1 MDRTSEVV
9 EDGSDLNF
17 DETAA
22 GIDVPGIRRSTRV
35 RVPTERGLDYQLPLR
50 KKNYNQCKKKLEDKL
65 NALDM
70 SWTELSDAEA
80 LRKERTFIED
90 YRKALTEG
98 SSEFVLLLPSE
109 YANDVARETDYLNR
123 QAMELRKRIGERIFE
138 LEKVEL
144 RSRRSGKTSSS
155 KKSSRSSKHSSA
167 SQISLMKIKTM
178 TELAKRKVEMQYA
191 RIEAQKQMEMQR
203 KKFEIE
209 EIQRLKSYESAKAEA
224 DAVAKIEDEEGNPK
238 LLNLDQFGITKD
250 DKEERTRNYV
260 SSLTTLSSTGS
271 QDPLPFLF
279 EPSAKDEHPSMSPE
293 MALGTHLNMVQGTS
307 SDQKETQDSVQDLPG
322 KIPSRSV
329 PSVAFTQPF
338 SGPASTENQHRAIA
352 EAIAEGMEAARL
364 PTPHLTVFSGD
375 PLGWPTWKVAF
386 ETVIEK
392 RATNTNEKMLYLLQY
407 LSGPPKK
414 IVEGYQFVQT
424 GDAYEEAKKILE
436 RRFGHPAVVAD
447 AFRKRLE
454 GWPKIPPKDGSAL
467 REFADFLKTCE
478 LAMRCVEDLETLNK
492 QHDNKQLLKVLPG
505 WALPKWGVRVRDYQ
519 IKHGDSKFPPFSE
532 FVKFVAEIA
541 EIQCLP
547 VLTNLDTNRFTKDIK
562 ARNPKTRF
570 GNRKGDDAN
579 TLATGANKGPAP
591 KDERKAACLCCG
603 YRSHDLDSCRDFMKK
618 PRNERIQFIIRK
630 GLCLKCLTHG
640 HMAKENKCESV
651 PSCKKCKQ
659 KHPTCLHKENA
670 DEAEVQIPKAS
681 VSCTGA
687 SNAEI
692 IHPDE
697 GDATAKCTSVCS
709 IEGQQLGHDQSLI
722 VPVWVSSSNDDQ
734 CVLTYALIDC
744 QSNASFITDQ
754 LRETLKVDGV
764 ESHLRLSTMH
774 KEDELIQCK
783 KVQCLW

>member
-80 LRKERTFIED
+80 LRKERTFIGD

-250 DKEERTRNYV
+250 NKEERTRNYV

-307 SDQKETQDSVQDLPG
+307 SDQKETQDS
-322 KIPSRSV
+322 
-329 PSVAFTQPF
+329 
-338 SGPASTENQHRAIA
+338 
-352 EAIAEGMEAARL
+352 
-364 PTPHLTVFSGD
+364 
-375 PLGWPTWKVAF
+375 W
-386 ETVIEK
+386 
-392 RATNTNEKMLYLLQY
+392 
-407 LSGPPKK
+407 
-414 IVEGYQFVQT
+414 
-424 GDAYEEAKKILE
+424 
-436 RRFGHPAVVAD
+436 
-447 AFRKRLE
+447 
-454 GWPKIPPKDGSAL
+454 
-467 REFADFLKTCE
+467 
-478 LAMRCVEDLETLNK
+478 
-492 QHDNKQLLKVLPG
+492 
-505 WALPKWGVRVRDYQ
+505 
-519 IKHGDSKFPPFSE
+519 
-532 FVKFVAEIA
+532 
-541 EIQCLP
+541 
-547 VLTNLDTNRFTKDIK
+547 
-562 ARNPKTRF
+562 
-570 GNRKGDDAN
+570 
-579 TLATGANKGPAP
+579 
-591 KDERKAACLCCG
+591 
-603 YRSHDLDSCRDFMKK
+603 
-618 PRNERIQFIIRK
+618 
-630 GLCLKCLTHG
+630 
-640 HMAKENKCESV
+640 
-651 PSCKKCKQ
+651 
-659 KHPTCLHKENA
+659 
-670 DEAEVQIPKAS
+670 
-681 VSCTGA
+681 
-687 SNAEI
+687 
-692 IHPDE
+692 
-697 GDATAKCTSVCS
+697 
-709 IEGQQLGHDQSLI
+709 
-722 VPVWVSSSNDDQ
+722 
-734 CVLTYALIDC
+734 
-744 QSNASFITDQ
+744 
-754 LRETLKVDGV
+754 
-764 ESHLRLSTMH
+764 
-774 KEDELIQCK
+774 
-783 KVQCLW
+783 

>member
-17 DETAA
+17 EETAA
-22 GIDVPGIRRSTRV
+22 GIDLPGIRRSTRV
-35 RVPTERGLDYQLPLR
+35 RVPIERGLDYQLPLR

-224 DAVAKIEDEEGNPK
+224 DAVAKIEDEEGNPRW
-238 LLNLDQFGITKD
+238 LNLDQFGITKD

-260 SSLTTLSSTGS
+260 SSLTTLFSTGS

-279 EPSAKDEHPSMSPE
+279 EPSAQDLHPSVSPE
-293 MALGTHLNMVQGTS
+293 MALGTHLNIVQGTS
-307 SDQKETQDSVQDLPG
+307 SEQKETQDSVQDLPG

-329 PSVAFTQPF
+329 SSVAFTQP
-338 SGPASTENQHRAIA
+338 
-352 EAIAEGMEAARL
+352 GMETARL

-386 ETVIEK
+386 ETVMEK
-392 RATNTNEKMLYLLQY
+392 RATNMNEKMMYLQQY
-407 LSGPPKK
+407 LSGPPKR
-414 IVEGYQFVQT
+414 IVERYQFVQT
-424 GDAYEEAKKILE
+424 GDACEEAKKILE
-436 RRFGHPAVVAD
+436 RRLLA
-447 AFRKRLE
+447 
-454 GWPKIPPKDGSAL
+454 KDSTQ
-467 REFADFLKTCE
+467 RWIRFARIC
-478 LAMRCVEDLETLNK
+478 R
-492 QHDNKQLLKVLPG
+492 
-505 WALPKWGVRVRDYQ
+505 
-519 IKHGDSKFPPFSE
+519 FP
-532 FVKFVAEIA
+532 
-541 EIQCLP
+541 Q
-547 VLTNLDTNRFTKDIK
+547 N
-562 ARNPKTRF
+562 
-570 GNRKGDDAN
+570 
-579 TLATGANKGPAP
+579 
-591 KDERKAACLCCG
+591 
-603 YRSHDLDSCRDFMKK
+603 M
-618 PRNERIQFIIRK
+618 
-630 GLCLKCLTHG
+630 
-640 HMAKENKCESV
+640 
-651 PSCKKCKQ
+651 
-659 KHPTCLHKENA
+659 
-670 DEAEVQIPKAS
+670 
-681 VSCTGA
+681 
-687 SNAEI
+687 
-692 IHPDE
+692 
-697 GDATAKCTSVCS
+697 
-709 IEGQQLGHDQSLI
+709 
-722 VPVWVSSSNDDQ
+722 
-734 CVLTYALIDC
+734 
-744 QSNASFITDQ
+744 
-754 LRETLKVDGV
+754 
-764 ESHLRLSTMH
+764 
-774 KEDELIQCK
+774 
-783 KVQCLW
+783 

>member
-1 MDRTSEVV
+1 MDRTSVVV
-9 EDGSDLNF
+9 EDESDLNF
-17 DETAA
+17 EETAA
-22 GIDVPGIRRSTRV
+22 GIDLPGIRRSTRV

-90 YRKALTEG
+90 YRKALMEG

-454 GWPKIPPKDGSAL
+454 G
-467 REFADFLKTCE
+467 
-478 LAMRCVEDLETLNK
+478 
-492 QHDNKQLLKVLPG
+492 
-505 WALPKWGVRVRDYQ
+505 
-519 IKHGDSKFPPFSE
+519 
-532 FVKFVAEIA
+532 
-541 EIQCLP
+541 
-547 VLTNLDTNRFTKDIK
+547 
-562 ARNPKTRF
+562 
-570 GNRKGDDAN
+570 
-579 TLATGANKGPAP
+579 
-591 KDERKAACLCCG
+591 
-603 YRSHDLDSCRDFMKK
+603 
-618 PRNERIQFIIRK
+618 
-630 GLCLKCLTHG
+630 
-640 HMAKENKCESV
+640 
-651 PSCKKCKQ
+651 
-659 KHPTCLHKENA
+659 
-670 DEAEVQIPKAS
+670 
-681 VSCTGA
+681 
-687 SNAEI
+687 
-692 IHPDE
+692 
-697 GDATAKCTSVCS
+697 
-709 IEGQQLGHDQSLI
+709 
-722 VPVWVSSSNDDQ
+722 
-734 CVLTYALIDC
+734 
-744 QSNASFITDQ
+744 
-754 LRETLKVDGV
+754 
-764 ESHLRLSTMH
+764 
-774 KEDELIQCK
+774 
-783 KVQCLW
+783 

>member
-1 MDRTSEVV
+1 
-9 EDGSDLNF
+9 
-17 DETAA
+17 
-22 GIDVPGIRRSTRV
+22 
-35 RVPTERGLDYQLPLR
+35 
-50 KKNYNQCKKKLEDKL
+50 
-65 NALDM
+65 
-70 SWTELSDAEA
+70 
-80 LRKERTFIED
+80 
-90 YRKALTEG
+90 
-98 SSEFVLLLPSE
+98 
-109 YANDVARETDYLNR
+109 
-123 QAMELRKRIGERIFE
+123 MELRKRIGERIFE

-532 FVKFVAEIA
+532 FVKFVAETA

-579 TLATGANKGPAP
+579 TLATGANKGPTP

-640 HMAKENKCESV
+640 HIANENKCESV
-651 PSCKKCKQ
+651 PSCKKCRLF
-659 KHPTCLHKENA
+659 T
-670 DEAEVQIPKAS
+670 
-681 VSCTGA
+681 
-687 SNAEI
+687 
-692 IHPDE
+692 
-697 GDATAKCTSVCS
+697 
-709 IEGQQLGHDQSLI
+709 
-722 VPVWVSSSNDDQ
+722 VPYFFV
-734 CVLTYALIDC
+734 
-744 QSNASFITDQ
+744 
-754 LRETLKVDGV
+754 R
-764 ESHLRLSTMH
+764 
-774 KEDELIQCK
+774 
-783 KVQCLW
+783 